1 VWLDLG
7 RGTTIVAHELSELTA
22 VAVARFFTLAYT
34 AEGGGGEWR
43 GKRAGERHGGLEG
56 AVT

>member
-1 VWLDLG
+1 MDLG
-7 RGTTIVAHELSELTA
+7 RGTTTAAHELSELTA
-22 VAVARFFTLAYT
+22 VVVACFFTLAYT